1 MDIDRRGQWLR
12 GVLDLCVLGALAT
25 GEGHGYGLI
34 QRLEAAGVGR
44 IKGGTLYPVLAR
56 LEHAGLVAADWR
68 LGEHGPG
75 RKYYV
80 LTEAGE
86 DVLASQGR
94 AWRAFTDSTRSLL
107 DESGLN
113 ERRLP

>member
-1 MDIDRRGQWLR
+1 MEVDRRALWLR
-12 GVLDLCVLGALAT
+12 GVLDLCVLGVLVSA
-25 GEGHGYGLI
+25 EGHGYGLI
-34 QRLEAAGVGR
+34 QRLETAGLSR

-56 LEHAGLVAADWR
+56 LEQAGLVAAEWR
-68 LGEHGPG
+68 LGAHGPG